1 MRVRPIGVLDLAIK
15 VLAIGLALYPLL
27 DPGSS
32 HFQGKAMGVR
42 ALIYPISTVV
52 IPLAWWVKGRPQ
64 PYPYLADIAL
74 VLPFVL
80 DAGANVFG
88 LFAISGFD
96 ALPHAVG
103 WASLTVAFGLA
114 VAPILRSRWATFGMA
129 VGFGAII
136 DILWEIG
143 EYLLQRSGSSGLQL
157 TYENT
162 IQDLAMSLTGAAI
175 GALLVVTVLRPPPGA
190 PRSPFGWSSTRM
202 NEVRPAG

>member
-42 ALIYPISTVV
+42 AVIYPISTVV
-52 IPLAWWVKGRPQ
+52 IPLAWWARGRPQ
-64 PYPYLADIAL
+64 PYPYLADITL
-74 VLPFVL
+74 VLPFAL

-88 LFAISGFD
+88 LFAINGFD
-96 ALPHAVG
+96 ALPHAIG

-157 TYENT
+157 TYSNT

-175 GALLVVTVLRPPPGA
+175 GALLVVTVLRPPPGT
-190 PRSPFGWSSTRM
+190 PRSLFGWPPVGTT
-202 NEVRPAG
+202 EVRPVG

>member
-1 MRVRPIGVLDLAIK
+1 MRIRPIGVLDLAIK
-15 VLAIGLALYPLL
+15 ALAIGLALYPLL

-52 IPLAWWVKGRPQ
+52 IPLAWWTRGRPR

-74 VLPFVL
+74 VLPFAL

-96 ALPHAVG
+96 ALPHAIG

-114 VAPILRSRWATFGMA
+114 VAPILRSQWVTFGMA

-157 TYENT
+157 TYDNT
-162 IQDLAMSLTGAAI
+162 IQDLALSLTGAVI
-175 GALLVVTVLRPPPGA
+175 GALLVVTVLRPPPDA
-190 PRSPFGWSSTRM
+190 PRTVFGWSTDPDV
-202 NEVRPAG
+202 VRG